1 MSAEEVEGALADVVQ
16 QHHSLA
22 PRHPTGQSSKASAPR
37 TGAPSLFTAE
47 AQRIGLSSTQIQS
60 LVAAL
65 GNGPGRLREASPPKP
80 SSGALPSRV
89 AAHFPASA
97 PASAAE
103 ADEWDE
109 AEEDL
114 HAAPPEPS
122 AHLDLRDRMMLDAME
137 LNRQALAQSQ
147 QLIEHMSRPKAPADP
162 FGVLERSDAT
172 PVSEAAAGPGTRGFT
187 RRAQWEDLLRE
198 PATSAAVASRVR
210 SGLATSLNLPL
221 SDLPATAM
229 ERYFTEVS
237 PLADRPWLAYTAA
250 ISAALWRAR
259 EEQNS
264 ARVDLLISLLPLFL
278 DQVARDGGRC
288 QHAFLYTGLP
298 EPAWGRIALNRGTP
312 WDQPYSPLADH
323 RWVAAQTAF
332 MADVEAMDQ
341 RLRALGKS
349 KGAGSPGADG
359 SAETKAAAKAAA
371 AEAKRLAK
379 AASRQAERAAK
390 AAEAKAAPRK

>member
-16 QHHSLA
+16 
-22 PRHPTGQSSKASAPR
+22 RHQGRPARDLVGRTSKAAAPH
-37 TGAPSLFTAE
+37 TGAPSLFTTE
-47 AQRIGLSSTQIQS
+47 AHRAGLSPTQIQS

-65 GNGPGRLREASPPKP
+65 GAGPGRLREASPPQP

-89 AAHFPASA
+89 AAHFPGTA

-109 AEEDL
+109 EEEGGPAGPPD
-114 HAAPPEPS
+114 AA

-147 QLIEHMSRPKAPADP
+147 QLIEHMARPKAPSDP
-162 FGVLERSDAT
+162 FGVLDRPDGAPAVES
-172 PVSEAAAGPGTRGFT
+172 AAGPGTRGFT
-187 RRAQWEDLLRE
+187 RRAQWEELLRE
-198 PATSAAVASRVR
+198 PTTSAAVASRVR
-210 SGLATSLNLPL
+210 SGLAASLNIPL
-221 SDLPATAM
+221 SGLPATAM

-264 ARVDLLISLLPLFL
+264 ARADLLISLLPLFI

-341 RLRALGKS
+341 RLRALGRP
-349 KGAGSPGADG
+349 KGAGGAGADS
-359 SAETKAAAKAAA
+359 SAESKAAAKAAA

-379 AASRQAERAAK
+379 AASRQAAAAK
-390 AAEAKAAPRK
+390 AAEAKVAPKK

>member
-1 MSAEEVEGALADVVQ
+1 M
-16 QHHSLA
+16 
-22 PRHPTGQSSKASAPR
+22 
-37 TGAPSLFTAE
+37 
-47 AQRIGLSSTQIQS
+47 
-60 LVAAL
+60 
-65 GNGPGRLREASPPKP
+65 
-80 SSGALPSRV
+80 
-89 AAHFPASA
+89 
-97 PASAAE
+97 
-103 ADEWDE
+103 
-109 AEEDL
+109 
-114 HAAPPEPS
+114 
-122 AHLDLRDRMMLDAME
+122 
-137 LNRQALAQSQ
+137 
-147 QLIEHMSRPKAPADP
+147 
-162 FGVLERSDAT
+162 
-172 PVSEAAAGPGTRGFT
+172 
-187 RRAQWEDLLRE
+187 RE

-278 DQVARDGGRC
+278 DQMARHGGRC

-341 RLRALGKS
+341 RLRALGKP

-390 AAEAKAAPRK
+390 AAETKAAPKK